1 MQTEQAAFPPLPRWL
16 VVFHWVILVNLVAQI
31 FYIGW
36 QVFVVLQPPGVI
48 GPVFGRAL
56 DIPPEIMAARR
67 AYAVEGWM
75 ALIGLAVYVAITEI
89 LPRRL
94 RGIRVEPSESPSVS
108 RI

>member
-1 MQTEQAAFPPLPRWL
+1 MQPEKAAFPPLPRWL
-16 VVFHWVILVNLVAQI
+16 TIFHWVILVNLVAQV

-36 QVFVVLQPPGVI
+36 QVFVVLQPPGVV
-48 GPVFGRAL
+48 GPVFGKAL

-94 RGIRVEPSESPSVS
+94 AITQVEP
-108 RI
+108 R